1 MIGLQGLYK
10 HKHGF
15 WHSTNIAAVEEK
27 RYKWTGVKRQLK
39 KKSLTLMHSL
49 LDLRSY
55 ITVVSSQII
64 LSTKRVTLYYAQ
76 VDVCMISGLCHEVD
90 EIWTLLGYY
99 AAYNGNS
106 LPTFRVNLSV
116 PSSRDETD
124 RLPRNVRK
132 ELLLYA
138 ALYPRTAQISC

>member
-1 MIGLQGLYK
+1 MVQLDRGEM
-10 HKHGF
+10 
-15 WHSTNIAAVEEK
+15 T
-27 RYKWTGVKRQLK
+27 VKKK

-49 LDLRSY
+49 LDLRFY

-64 LSTKRVTLYYAQ
+64 LSTKRVTLYFAK
-76 VDVCMISGLCHEVD
+76 VDVCVISGLCHEVD

-106 LPTFRVNLSV
+106 LPTFRVSLSA

-124 RLPRNVRK
+124 RLTRNVDK
-132 ELLLYA
+132 ELLLYVA
-138 ALYPRTAQISC
+138 